1 MILSSVVERAHWHIP
16 RRGQHFLDKKM
27 DWRKSAVSDEQIRF
41 SPEWGL
47 LEYEL
52 PVPNECGASFP
63 AELGGNFR

>member
-1 MILSSVVERAHWHIP
+1 MIPSSAVERAYWHIP

-27 DWRKSAVSDEQIRF
+27 DKSAVSDEQLRF

-47 LEYEL
+47 LEHEL
-52 PVPNECGASFP
+52 LVPNECGASFP